1 MSFGLKEQDLTIILN
16 AIKNYTEIEKV
27 KIFGSRAKGNY
38 SNGSDV
44 DLAIYGDTINIDVI
58 ASLSYKLNELLPLP
72 YYFDIVHYESIS
84 TPELIEHIDRVGQ
97 CVYNTSSIPPLS
109 SQ

>member
-1 MSFGLKEQDLTIILN
+1 MSFGLKEQDLAIILT

-27 KIFGSRAKGNY
+27 QIFGSRAKGNY

-44 DLAIYGDTINIDVI
+44 DLAIYGITINIDVV
-58 ASLSYKLNELLPLP
+58 ASLSYKLNEMSSLP

-84 TPELIEHIDRVGQ
+84 TPELVEHIDRVGKSI
-97 CVYNTSSIPPLS
+97 YNLDL
-109 SQ
+109 